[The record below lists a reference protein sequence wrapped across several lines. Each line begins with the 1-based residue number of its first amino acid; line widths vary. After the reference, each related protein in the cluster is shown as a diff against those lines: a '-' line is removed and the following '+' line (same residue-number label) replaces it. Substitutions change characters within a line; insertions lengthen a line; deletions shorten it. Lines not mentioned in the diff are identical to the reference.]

1 MGVSSSIAID
11 VAHVSKAF
19 RVHNEQYK
27 TLKDK
32 ILYAGRA
39 KYREFVALED
49 VSLSVTKGSTVGLI
63 GVNGSGKST
72 LLKLIS
78 RILYPDQGAIQVH
91 GRVSSLL
98 ELGAGFHPDF
108 SGYENI
114 FLNGALMGF
123 SKKELQKK
131 VDSIVTFSE
140 LGDFIHEPIRS
151 YSSGMYMRLA
161 FSVAVAVEPEI
172 LLIDEILAVGDAAF
186 QAKCMDHL
194 HQLQK
199 QNKTIVIVTHDAG
212 VVERFCDEAVWLE
225 NAKVRMDGAPSVCI
239 PAYLDA
245 LFGDHDRQGTMRFD
259 RQDEELAQVVADDRQ
274 EGEATPAHRDAI
286 TVRMTLEGAME
297 PIRLWLGDPM
307 TVHIALLWQPEQSIA
322 IADRLSLLTV
332 TLTTLD
338 QTQEVVFTYHLSQEE
353 VSRQAEE
360 EADEV
365 IDVSLTVPSLLIPVG
380 AYLLSAS
387 VVTKDGEML
396 GKGNLS
402 SPMYVS
408 QVMDEQGQW
417 LVPHTWQQR

>member
-131 VDSIVTFSE
+131 VDSIVAFSE

-259 RQDEELAQVVADDRQ
+259 RQVDDQKARIALEQHEHDAMVEREKDHGVMPVQEEQASRVAIAVTLAGLDDR
-274 EGEATPAHRDAI
+274 H
-286 TVRMTLEGAME
+286 
-297 PIRLWLGDPM
+297 
-307 TVHIALLWQPEQSIA
+307 
-322 IADRLSLLTV
+322 RLSLGQSLTLQID
-332 TLTTLD
+332 LTIREEMGGDEEIVPELLEASLLTLD
-338 QTQEVVFTYHLSQEE
+338 QTQEAVFVQS
-353 VSRQAEE
+353 
-360 EADEV
+360 
-365 IDVSLTVPSLLIPVG
+365 
-380 AYLLSAS
+380 
-387 VVTKDGEML
+387 L
-396 GKGNLS
+396 GKGVRALTLVIPALLLPVGPYRFVCQVKS
-402 SPMYVS
+402 GEQQVIGEYVHQSPLYVTAP
-408 QVMDEQGQW
+408 VNEQGQLIVHHEW
-417 LVPHTWQQR
+417 R